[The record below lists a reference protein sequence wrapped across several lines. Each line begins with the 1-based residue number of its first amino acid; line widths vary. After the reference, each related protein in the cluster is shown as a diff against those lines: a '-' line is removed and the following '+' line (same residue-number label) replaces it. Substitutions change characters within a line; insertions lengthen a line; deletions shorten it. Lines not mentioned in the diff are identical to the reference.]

1 MILEFLPHF
10 IAMAFL
16 AIASGFFSCSE
27 AALFSLKP
35 DDRRIL
41 KSGTV
46 AQRIAVEL
54 LENPD
59 KLLTAILFWN
69 LIVNIVFFALASVIG
84 IQLEREG
91 RTAEAGLVAL
101 GSLVAIILC
110 SEMVPKT
117 IGVMVPQLMSSLI
130 SLPLA
135 IAIRVFAPI
144 APLFGAVNRG
154 LRRLIFPKFQIE
166 PYLEISDLEQAISVS
181 TVDKELVS
189 QERLALQNIVSLSD
203 LQAEELMRPRTQYQ
217 SFHPPVS
224 LEDLGGQLTR
234 SGYLLVTEPDSDE
247 VAGAI
252 ALKYLPSIPRQ
263 HLEHFA
269 QPVVYVPWCT
279 TVAAVFDELQSSN
292 REVAAIINELG
303 ETIGIITLEDLLRAV
318 FEEEASRSALLLA
331 TASLEQISES
341 RWRATGMTGLR
352 RLRRAFDLTLPP
364 RKSTTVGGLIQEKLQ
379 RIPEPGDRVRWFVF
393 DFHVID
399 TNQLGQMTVELEIL
413 DSPVEES

>member
-1 MILEFLPHF
+1 MILEFIPHF
-10 IAMAFL
+10 IAMALL
-16 AIASGFFSCSE
+16 AVASGFFSCSE

-35 DDRRIL
+35 DDRRVL
-41 KSGTV
+41 KSGSAT
-46 AQRIAVEL
+46 QRIAVEL
-54 LENPD
+54 LEKPD
-59 KLLTAILFWN
+59 QLLTAILFWN

-84 IQLEREG
+84 IKLEREG
-91 RTAEAGLVAL
+91 HPTEAGLVAL
-101 GSLVAIILC
+101 GSLVSIIFC
-110 SEMVPKT
+110 SEMIPKT
-117 IGVMVPQLMSSLI
+117 VGVMIPQLMSSLVSI
-130 SLPLA
+130 PLA
-135 IAIRVFAPI
+135 ISIRAFAPI
-144 APLFGAVNRG
+144 APIFAAVNTG
-154 LRRLIFPKFQIE
+154 IRRLLFPYFQTE
-166 PYLEISDLEQAISVS
+166 PYLELSDLEQAISAS
-181 TVDKELVS
+181 TVDQELAS
-189 QERLALQNIVSLSD
+189 QERMALQNIVSLSD

-247 VAGAI
+247 VSAAI

-318 FEEEASRSALLLA
+318 FEENASRSALLLA

-364 RKSTTVGGLIQEKLQ
+364 CKSTTVGGIIQERLQ

-393 DFHVID
+393 EFLVVE

-413 DSPVEES
+413 DSHGEDA